1 MTESETWLVEQLKA
15 LTVRVGESVAITV
28 RLLPDEELQLD
39 LETRSGRHGITYG
52 TSLPQ
57 MLVDAEEALFQMDL
71 VLQELGVLFQGER

>member
-15 LTVRVGESVAITV
+15 LTAKVGEPVTITI
-28 RLLPDEELQLD
+28 RLLPDEDLHLD

-71 VLQELGVLFQGER
+71 VLQELGVLF